1 LSESDVAFVRPRS
14 LGEALSALDQP
25 GSVLLGG
32 GTATATLLKNGFLQP
47 ERLVWIGGLPELAGI
62 RELPDGG
69 LEIGSATTLR
79 ELHRSAAVK
88 ARAPAIADA
97 ARRVGNPRVR
107 AVATLGGALV
117 HGDPRQDLPPVLLAH
132 RAVLALS
139 SSAGSRQAP
148 LTEFFLGFMETAI
161 EENEVIT
168 SVTVGT
174 RAGWRDAYLRYTPGS
189 DDDYP
194 TVGVAVSL
202 QVVDGAIVDAEI
214 GLGGVDGCAIRAA
227 EAAASLVGTNGSE
240 DDCRRAA
247 QLAASACSP
256 TDDQR
261 GSASYKRAMVE
272 VWTRR
277 TVLSLVAAD
286 ATATA

>member
-1 LSESDVAFVRPRS
+1 LSEPDVVFVRPQT
-14 LGEALSALDQP
+14 LGDALLALDEP

-47 ERLVWIGGLPELAGI
+47 ERLVWIGGLRELAGI

-69 LEIGSATTLR
+69 LAIGSATTLR
-79 ELHRSAAVK
+79 ELHRSPAVK
-88 ARAPAIADA
+88 ERAPAIADA
-97 ARRVGNPRVR
+97 ARRIGNPRVR
-107 AVATLGGALV
+107 AVATVGGALV

-139 SSAGSRQAP
+139 SSAGSREAP
-148 LTEFFLGFMETAI
+148 VAEFFLGFMETAI

-168 SVTVGT
+168 GVTVPS
-174 RAGWRDAYLRYTPGS
+174 RAGWRDAYVRYTPGS

-202 QVVDGAIVDAEI
+202 QVSDGAITDAEI
-214 GLGGVDGCAIRAA
+214 GLGGVDGCAIRAT
-227 EAAASLVGTNGSE
+227 EAAESLVGTSGSE

-247 QLAASACSP
+247 RLAADACSP

-261 GSASYKRAMVE
+261 GSASYKTAMVD

-277 TVLSLVAAD
+277 ALLGLVAGQSR
-286 ATATA
+286 